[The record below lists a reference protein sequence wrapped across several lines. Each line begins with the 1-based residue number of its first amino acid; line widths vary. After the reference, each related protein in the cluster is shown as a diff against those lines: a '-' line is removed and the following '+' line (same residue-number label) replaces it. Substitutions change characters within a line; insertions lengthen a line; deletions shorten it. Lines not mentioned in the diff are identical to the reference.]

1 MMKTYPEP
9 GEETASLTR
18 PYVISW
24 NLTSRCNLVCQH
36 CYLDAGGRGS
46 ARSGTVGSRG
56 ELDTEQCFAVIDQI
70 AAFAPECMTIL
81 TGGEPLLRKD
91 ILDIIAYA
99 HAKKLWTVVGTNG
112 VLITETLARRLADA
126 GVRGIALSI
135 DALDEAAHDRFRG
148 VVGAWRNTVNGAR
161 ILSAMGLPFII
172 QTTVDTHNVADLEAL
187 AHFVCETLGAK
198 VWNLYFLTPTGR
210 GSEYFASSGMSPAQ
224 YDRVLMDLQAIQK
237 TYASRMMVNAKCA
250 PHFIKTLL
258 ENDPDSQ
265 FTKTYAGGAGG
276 CPAGTHY
283 MGIRPNGDVTPCPYL
298 PVFAGNLMS
307 DRLADLWN
315 DSELFIAIRR
325 RTELGGRCGECELQA
340 HCGGCRARA
349 YGMTGDFMAED
360 PFCTHRPG
368 SLPKALKLEA
378 PTAVRYGEKEI
389 RSIAWDPEA
398 SQRMEQVPPFVRGM
412 VTKAVES
419 YCTKNGI
426 SLVTTRDLDTIRSR
440 MPSSRVFATRLEE

>member
-1 MMKTYPEP
+1 MMKIHPEP
-9 GEETASLTR
+9 HEETPGLTR

-24 NLTSRCNLVCQH
+24 NLTSRCNLVCEH
-36 CYLDAGGRGS
+36 CYLDAGGSGS
-46 ARSGTVGSRG
+46 APGGAAGSPG
-56 ELDTEQCFAVIDQI
+56 ELDTEQCFAVVDQI

-91 ILDIIAYA
+91 VLDIIAYA

-112 VLITETLARRLADA
+112 VLISETLAQRLTDA
-126 GVRGIALSI
+126 GARGIALSI
-135 DALDEAAHDRFRG
+135 DALNEAAHDRFRG
-148 VVGAWRNTVNGAR
+148 ISGAWRNAVNGAR
-161 ILSAMGLPFII
+161 ILAATGMPFIV
-172 QTTVDTHNVADLEAL
+172 QTTVDAHNAEDLEAL
-187 AHFVCETLGAK
+187 AHFVCETLGAR

-210 GSEYFASSGMSPAQ
+210 GSEYFAASGMSPAQ
-224 YDRVLMDLQAIQK
+224 YDRVLTDLQAIQEA
-237 TYASRMMVNAKCA
+237 YASRMMVNAKCA
-250 PHFIKTLL
+250 PHYIKTLL
-258 ENDPDSQ
+258 ETDPDSQ

-298 PVFAGNLMS
+298 PAFAGNLVS
-307 DRLADLWN
+307 ERLEDLWN
-315 DSELFIAIRR
+315 DSELFTSIRR

-349 YGMTGDFMAED
+349 YGITGDFMAED

-378 PTAVRYGEKEI
+378 PAAVRYGEKET
-389 RSIAWDPEA
+389 RSIAWEPEA
-398 SQRMEQVPPFVRGM
+398 SKRMEQVPPFVRGM

-419 YCTKNGI
+419 YCAKNGI
-426 SLVTTRDLDTIRSR
+426 SLVTTKDLDTIRSR
-440 MPSSRVFATRLEE
+440 MPSSRFFTSRLKK

>member
-36 CYLDAGGRGS
+36 CYLDAGGRGR

-148 VVGAWRNTVNGAR
+148 VVGAGRNTVHGAI
-161 ILSAMGLPFII
+161 ILSAMGRPFII
-172 QTTVDTHNVADLEAL
+172 PTTARTPSVADPHPA
-187 AHFVCETLGAK
+187 
-198 VWNLYFLTPTGR
+198 
-210 GSEYFASSGMSPAQ
+210 SPA
-224 YDRVLMDLQAIQK
+224 
-237 TYASRMMVNAKCA
+237 
-250 PHFIKTLL
+250 
-258 ENDPDSQ
+258 
-265 FTKTYAGGAGG
+265 
-276 CPAGTHY
+276 
-283 MGIRPNGDVTPCPYL
+283 
-298 PVFAGNLMS
+298 
-307 DRLADLWN
+307 
-315 DSELFIAIRR
+315 RR
-325 RTELGGRCGECELQA
+325 R
-340 HCGGCRARA
+340 
-349 YGMTGDFMAED
+349 
-360 PFCTHRPG
+360 
-368 SLPKALKLEA
+368 
-378 PTAVRYGEKEI
+378 
-389 RSIAWDPEA
+389 A
-398 SQRMEQVPPFVRGM
+398 SCV
-412 VTKAVES
+412 K
-419 YCTKNGI
+419 
-426 SLVTTRDLDTIRSR
+426 
-440 MPSSRVFATRLEE
+440 